1 MLLVLPVCQSNNKYY
16 SKNRAVVRVTF
27 LAINKNAPHG
37 VSVETNENATAF
49 DAIIAAGRKNEC
61 YKIKYQMFGALGA
74 YITEVCGIKI
84 DNSKSF
90 YWFFYVNGKRAPVG
104 VSSYIMQ
111 NNDYITLS
119 YEYWN
124 STSAH

>member
-1 MLLVLPVCQSNNKYY
+1 MLLVLPVCQSKNKYY
-16 SKNRAVVRVTF
+16 TKNRAVVRVTF
-27 LAINKNAPHG
+27 LAVNKNAPHR
-37 VSVETNENATAF
+37 VLVETKENATAF
-49 DAIIAAGRKNEC
+49 DAIIAAGRINEC
-61 YKIKYQMFGALGA
+61 YKIKYQMFESLGA
-74 YITEVCGIKI
+74 YITEMCDIKI
-84 DNSKSF
+84 DNTKSY
-90 YWFFYVNGKRAPVG
+90 YWFFYVNGKRASVG